1 MKQYTSRE
9 LSEKLVKLGCKSQS
23 TFSWFYPLYGKG
35 CVLYENTYAED
46 AFREGDEIIPA
57 FEFEDFC
64 GTHEQARENRKLI
77 WGAHLLTYTYQ
88 ASDEIKIQISKKSF
102 EHEAE
107 LMIRSNDWL
116 KYLEKVM
123 EERAA

>member
-64 GTHEQARENRKLI
+64 GTHEQARENLRNLI
-77 WGAHLLTYTYQ
+77 G
-88 ASDEIKIQISKKSF
+88 SK
-102 EHEAE
+102 
-107 LMIRSNDWL
+107 NDINTKVEFFFADNWL